1 MRKFN
6 SPISSIHSFA
16 CFAQTIACFA
26 VKKNSSN
33 YLKISFLVFCFSLIV
48 INLSGQD
55 ERVSEIIASIAEE
68 LADDETDAEGAAT
81 YIEKLYDLIER
92 PVNLNS
98 ADETEL
104 SRLFFLTDFQIKA
117 LADYIKTS
125 GKIVS
130 VFEIANIP
138 GFGREQ
144 AQMTIPF
151 VTIEPENEQAGSKR
165 MRNTLL
171 TNFSGRYPSAESETT
186 GSPWKLLTRYKF
198 TAGKFSGGITSEKD
212 NGERLLS
219 GKPPLPDFLSAYI
232 SWNGTGVVRKV
243 IAGDFGGRFGLG
255 TNVNTGIRN
264 GLSLT
269 ASGYLSGGDDIKPY
283 TSTDENNFFRGA
295 AVRFQLKKTGI
306 SLFYSFNKI
315 DASSDTTDV
324 RADNHIDTFY
334 RSGLHNTSAL
344 LTRKD
349 AVNESFYGANVTSDF
364 RNLRIG
370 LLWTGCSFS
379 TPC

>member
-1 MRKFN
+1 MKVLL
-6 SPISSIHSFA
+6 
-16 CFAQTIACFA
+16 TI
-26 VKKNSSN
+26 
-33 YLKISFLVFCFSLIV
+33 LVFGFL
-48 INLSGQD
+48 NLASSPQEGQL
-55 ERVSEIIASIAEE
+55 SEIISSIAEE
-68 LADDETDAEGAAT
+68 LADDETDPEAAAI
-81 YIEKLYDLIER
+81 YLEKLYELIER

-130 VFEIANIP
+130 VFEIVNIP

-144 AQMTIPF
+144 AQMIIPF
-151 VTIEPENEQAGSKR
+151 ITCEPENEQVVSKR
-165 MRNTLL
+165 MRNILL
-171 TNFSGRYPSAESETT
+171 TNFSARFPPAEIETA

-212 NGERLLS
+212 NGERLVT
-219 GKPPLPDFLSAYI
+219 GKPPLPDFISANI
-232 SWNGTGVVRKV
+232 SWEGTGIVRKV

-255 TNVNTGIRN
+255 TNVNTGLRS

-295 AVRFQLKKTGI
+295 AIRFQLKKTGL

-315 DASSDTTDV
+315 DASSDTT
-324 RADNHIDTFY
+324 R
-334 RSGLHNTSAL
+334 
-344 LTRKD
+344 
-349 AVNESFYGANVTSDF
+349 
-364 RNLRIG
+364 
-370 LLWTGCSFS
+370 CSRR
-379 TPC
+379 